1 MPSPV
6 HPPTKDSPH
15 RSCLVFPASSERFVA
30 KAATTEADMCLLD
43 LEDAVAPAEKAGA
56 RGRAAEAVRDLDWGH
71 KVVAV
76 RINGWGTEWAQAD
89 LGGLF
94 ATAGARL
101 DEIIV
106 PKVEDPAE
114 VEAVDQLISELE
126 RAQGLEVGSTGLEI
140 QIESARGLSN
150 AAAICQSSPRLVAA
164 IFGPADFAASMGISS
179 VGAAWLA
186 YPIFQ
191 IAVAARAAGLQV
203 IDGPYFKLH
212 DPEGLA
218 ESCARSASCGYDG
231 KWAVHPEQLPEI
243 NRSYS
248 PDQASFD
255 TASAIVDIYEKA
267 IREQAGAVAYDG
279 EMVDEATRKVAAR
292 TVARGV
298 QAGIVASPQV

>member
-1 MPSPV
+1 
-6 HPPTKDSPH
+6 
-15 RSCLVFPASSERFVA
+15 
-30 KAATTEADMCLLD
+30 
-43 LEDAVAPAEKAGA
+43 
-56 RGRAAEAVRDLDWGH
+56 
-71 KVVAV
+71 
-76 RINGWGTEWAQAD
+76 
-89 LGGLF
+89 
-94 ATAGARL
+94 
-101 DEIIV
+101 
-106 PKVEDPAE
+106 
-114 VEAVDQLISELE
+114 
-126 RAQGLEVGSTGLEI
+126 LEVGTTGLEI
-140 QIESARGLSN
+140 QIESAQGLSN
-150 AAAICQSSPRLVAA
+150 AAAICKSSPRLVAA

-212 DPEGLA
+212 DPDGLA

-298 QAGIVASPQV
+298 QAGMVRSPQAGS